1 MMWCLGD
8 CWGPGLTRSALQ
20 RNRLVI
26 PRPTIVVV
34 PVLVLVAMMVSDDG
48 GGRFQ

>member
-26 PRPTIVVV
+26 PRPTIVV